1 MSEMRRLRADDEMVT
16 SLLARAG
23 RISEDPSQLSRR
35 QSERFEYHVRT
46 LIVDFPHTGGVT
58 RYSIPARDISRQG
71 ISFLIGNFVYPGTA
85 CRVRLVSDYSQSLT
99 VEGTVTRCRYLA
111 GSTNIYDVGVR
122 LAQEIDVAMFHR
134 DASALHVLL
143 VDSDP
148 TAEKLVRHFL
158 TGGAAELDATADAA
172 DAATR
177 AKDGNYD
184 AILINTCDTKIDATA
199 LAKRLRDEGFAR
211 AIIALT
217 VEDSDEDRTRLT
229 EAGFSDIMLK
239 PVTRERL
246 ITALDALRTE
256 PVVSSVVC
264 DPAMAPLIDSFVT
277 SLQESITRL
286 ESALAGKDVETLRQV
301 VRHLKGTA
309 GSFGFDV
316 ISEAA
321 SKTDAEL
328 KNGAD
333 SAEAR
338 TAALTLMRLC
348 RAARGARTAA
358 P

>member
-1 MSEMRRLRADDEMVT
+1 MSDVRRLRADDETVA

-23 RISEDPSQLSRR
+23 RLGEDAGQLSRR

-46 LIVDFPHTGGVT
+46 LIVDFPHAGGVT

-99 VEGTVTRCRYLA
+99 VDGTVTRCRYLP

-134 DASALHVLL
+134 DASPLHVLL
-143 VDSDP
+143 VDSDA
-148 TAEKLVRHFL
+148 TAEQLIRHFL
-158 TGGAAELDATADAA
+158 TGGSADLDATADPA
-172 DAATR
+172 DAAAR
-177 AKDGNYD
+177 ARGGDYD
-184 AILINTCDTKIDATA
+184 AILVNTCDPRIDATA
-199 LAKRLRDEGFAR
+199 LASTLREEGFTG

-217 VEDSDEDRTRLT
+217 VDESAEERKRLT
-229 EAGFSDIMLK
+229 EAAFSDVMLK

-256 PVVSSVVC
+256 PVVSTVVC
-264 DPAMAPLIDSFVT
+264 DPAMAPLIDAFVAT
-277 SLQESITRL
+277 LQESIARIET
-286 ESALAGKDVETLRQV
+286 ALAGNDIEALRTV

-321 SKTDAEL
+321 SKADGEL
-328 KNGAD
+328 KGGPD
-333 SAEAR
+333 SVEAR

-348 RAARGARTAA
+348 RAARGAKTAR